1 MKKFYQFT
9 LATATIFAFVMGFSH
24 LAFAQG
30 KVNIKGGPL
39 KEADW
44 LAKSQGSRIERRPF
58 EEQKL
63 DHEVLRP

>member
-1 MKKFYQFT
+1 MRKFYQFT
-9 LATATIFAFVMGFSH
+9 LATAIIFALVMSISH

-44 LAKSQGSRIERRPF
+44 LVDPAPETERRP
-58 EEQKL
+58 
-63 DHEVLRP
+63 LR